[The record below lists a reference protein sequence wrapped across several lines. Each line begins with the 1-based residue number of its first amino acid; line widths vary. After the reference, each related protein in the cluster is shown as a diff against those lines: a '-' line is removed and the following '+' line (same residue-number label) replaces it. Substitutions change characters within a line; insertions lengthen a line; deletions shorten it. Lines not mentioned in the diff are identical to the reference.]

1 MRDETMMMPSAAQLS
16 HAGPSQPLDRRPP
29 RPGASGSGHKIDNAI
44 VKLAERI
51 TANTVVQD
59 HCSPLYRRVP
69 NPASPS
75 ASGWVRR
82 CPASTTTC
90 GHFSG
95 GRPLIL
101 SPGTVINKLSR
112 RHLLI
117 LLLRPSTGITPPP
130 FQQHTPPAVWQPGH
144 GEHYHQGWPAFSQNL
159 GLNTS
164 GLSAIFDQAATP
176 SGQMS
181 STLTTPKR
189 TKTNLR
195 PSSWASSTSDRPTSD
210 VVRATE
216 STLLPDPE

>member
-1 MRDETMMMPSAAQLS
+1 M
-16 HAGPSQPLDRRPP
+16 
-29 RPGASGSGHKIDNAI
+29 
-44 VKLAERI
+44 
-51 TANTVVQD
+51 
-59 HCSPLYRRVP
+59 
-69 NPASPS
+69 
-75 ASGWVRR
+75 
-82 CPASTTTC
+82 
-90 GHFSG
+90 
-95 GRPLIL
+95 
-101 SPGTVINKLSR
+101 SPGTVINKPSS

-117 LLLRPSTGITPPP
+117 FLLLQLALMLPQQQLQQQPRPWSAHLQGSPPPP
-130 FQQHTPPAVWQPGH
+130 FWQHTPPAAWQLGPGKYH
-144 GEHYHQGWPAFSQNL
+144 HQGWPAFSQNL